1 MKKFSKHINEQL
13 GFEIDKPDNRVVKFG
28 DIEFTLQSVDQSGW
42 TQKRLIALPV
52 NDKDKTPGDAL
63 RYVLTWNDKSINS
76 LITELKKRN
85 IKYAINPS
93 GYNLDYDENVIHF
106 LIDDISVIL
115 GTYFKTFYE

>member
-28 DIEFTLQSVDQSGW
+28 DIEFTLHSVDQSGW